1 LKTSLISKKKKTSES
16 LEIISA
22 YSNEI
27 THIHIC
33 MKLDV
38 NMCMKLERQKY
49 SNFFLKDTKIRK
61 DIEKNKEIYF
71 SFNIL

>member
-1 LKTSLISKKKKTSES
+1 MSKKKRSES
-16 LEIISA
+16 LEIIST

-33 MKLDV
+33 MKLHV
-38 NMCMKLERQKY
+38 YEIGKTQIFNV
-49 SNFFLKDTKIRK
+49 FLKGHKDSK

-71 SFNIL
+71 SFDIL